1 MKTVPRVFAYLR
13 RYPWMALGTLGCAIV
28 STLMYMVFPAVTK
41 RVIDEVLLPQHHP
54 ERLTPLVLIAA
65 LAFAV
70 QNGLN
75 SLRII
80 LNNTFEQRVIFD
92 LRSDLYS
99 HIQMLPLRWFDN
111 RATGDLMTR
120 ILEDVTSVERM
131 LIDGIEQGV
140 VAVLQLVVVLGMMFY
155 YSVSLTFVAL
165 APLPILAAGA
175 LWYTLTAHRR
185 YRLQR
190 RASSVMNS
198 LLHDNL
204 AGIRQI
210 KSYVREGAEHRRFN
224 SVSDRLRDATLVVMR
239 VWGMYHPSMI
249 LLGSLGIVLTVWVGA
264 RMVLAGTMPQ
274 GHLFAFL
281 MLTGFLYEPINKLH
295 QLNQLV
301 QAGRAAGERVFEI
314 IDEPV
319 EPGWNVEKS
328 AGRVRGDVRF
338 DEVGFSYGKEG
349 APALQHITFHARPG
363 ETIALVGTTGAGKST
378 LVNLLTRFYEYDSGE
393 ILIDDIP
400 LREFGMRRLREMIG
414 VVTQESFLFNGTIRE
429 NLLMG
434 RPDASDAEVLAA
446 AEAANARGF
455 IDRLPNG
462 LDSVVGERGVK
473 LSVGEKQR
481 ISIARALLKDPPI
494 LILDEATASVDTTT
508 ERLIQEALE
517 HLMSHRTCFV
527 IAHRLSTILRADQI
541 LVLERGR
548 IIERGTH
555 ASLLELGGKYARL
568 WEQSFLEKPIEELEE
583 NAPPSGT
590 NAERRTPNSRR
601 DGRPA
606 GLELSSVALRC
617 AKRESKR
624 CRNPT
629 LRVAKRLQKKLQALG
644 ELLVFQLQGAVTFL
658 GFLQSAAFFA
668 QALLEIADPVLD
680 VDRHSAGGRSDGRNF
695 LRGEVPLGLRDDQ
708 RHLAHA
714 PA

>member
-1 MKTVPRVFAYLR
+1 MNTVPRVFAYLR
-13 RYPWMALGTLGCAIV
+13 RYPWMALGTLTCAIL
-28 STLMYMVFPAVTK
+28 STLMVLVFPAVTT
-41 RVIDEVLLPQHHP
+41 RLVDEVLNQHHA
-54 ERLTPLVLIAA
+54 ERLMPLVLTAA
-65 LAFAV
+65 LAFV
-70 QNGLN
+70 FQNGLS

-155 YSVSLTFVAL
+155 FSVSLTFVAL
-165 APLPILAAGA
+165 APLPILAGGA

-190 RASSVMNS
+190 RASSAMNS

-210 KSYVREGAEHRRFN
+210 KSYVRESAEHGRFN
-224 SVSDRLRDATLVVMR
+224 SVSDRLRDATLIVMR

-249 LLGSLGIVLTVWVGA
+249 LIGSLGIVLTVWVGA
-264 RMVLAGTMPQ
+264 RMVLAGNMPQ

-319 EPGWNVEKS
+319 EPGWNVAKP

-338 DEVGFSYGKEG
+338 DEVGFGYGKEN
-349 APALQHITFHARPG
+349 APALQQITFHASPG

-378 LVNLLTRFYEYDSGE
+378 LVNLLTRFYEYESGQ
-393 ILIDDIP
+393 ILIDDTP

-481 ISIARALLKDPPI
+481 VSIARALLKDPPI

-568 WEQSFLEKPIEELEE
+568 WEQSFLEKPGDEREPAFEE
-583 NAPPSGT
+583 NVQHSTSNIQHPTPEVTVDAP
-590 NAERRTPNSRR
+590 
-601 DGRPA
+601 
-606 GLELSSVALRC
+606 V
-617 AKRESKR
+617 
-624 CRNPT
+624 
-629 LRVAKRLQKKLQALG
+629 
-644 ELLVFQLQGAVTFL
+644 
-658 GFLQSAAFFA
+658 
-668 QALLEIADPVLD
+668 
-680 VDRHSAGGRSDGRNF
+680 
-695 LRGEVPLGLRDDQ
+695 
-708 RHLAHA
+708 
-714 PA
+714 